1 MKEMEEVEGTPAPL
15 VEEPK
20 VENATPESAP
30 PQAALQPEETAPDAS
45 AGKTKKRRKPLRRI
59 TKVLLWIVGSLV
71 ALFLLLAIFISP
83 IAHWVIEKYSK
94 QICSRVVTMED
105 LNINLFR
112 GSVEM
117 EGFVGLEQND
127 RDTFV
132 AFDRLYVNMSLW
144 RLLGKTV
151 YISEITLENP
161 SVEVI
166 QSPGRFNFTDII
178 EFYKDDDDDDDEPSS
193 WTVDLRNITVSKGS
207 VVYRDSS
214 VGSKFDLRQ
223 LAVKVPRI
231 YFSTEDTDLGLD
243 LKFADGGGLKVKLL
257 YGMRSSEYD
266 LSVKLTDFE
275 LNTITPYLRQFLNI
289 RDFGGRLTTDLNL
302 KGNTDHIL
310 DVVATGTAK
319 FANLSMTDK
328 SGAPVAQVGQV
339 NLDIAEV
346 NTMTGNFHLKRFA
359 VSGAHFDYEQFGD
372 HTNLDTFL
380 GTDTTATSDAVA
392 VADTTA
398 ATDTAAIRSKF
409 RLHIDDLSMENSSFN
424 YIDHTMRQ
432 EVRIPVKQIS
442 MKAPNFD
449 LDGPLAVKL
458 GAVVGDGGK
467 LMADWS
473 GSLSDFENMKLR
485 VFLSNVPMTLASPY
499 SVEYMAYPITD
510 GVLSFVSD
518 NTLTD
523 AVIASHNKVDIYNC
537 QVDKKIKEMKP
548 EYNIPLRAGVYVLT
562 DRKGNIR
569 LDLPVSGNINDPT
582 FSYRKIIFKTLANLF
597 VKVLAAPVDFLVK
610 AIGGDP
616 DLFADMVYDIH
627 PQGLGSESSDRLNKI
642 AAAMQQKPEL
652 KLTIQQSV
660 DMEENISEYAL
671 FNAKRDF
678 YLQKHPGKQLGME
691 DFQAIQ
697 EIKPTQR
704 AFVSYV
710 NSRMT
715 DTTSADIRV
724 KCRTLYDVEQL
735 RQQVEA
741 NVERRNQQVV
751 GHLVSQGV
759 AADRVEVLPLG
770 KKKTPKGKTLLS
782 FGIDMEALEEE

>member
-1 MKEMEEVEGTPAPL
+1 MEEVEGTPAPL

-20 VENATPESAP
+20 VENTTPESAP
-30 PQAALQPEETAPDAS
+30 RQAAPQPEETAPDAS
-45 AGKTKKRRKPLRRI
+45 AGKAKKRRKPLRRI

-94 QICSRVVTMED
+94 QICGRVVTMED

-161 SVEVI
+161 SVEVV

-380 GTDTTATSDAVA
+380 GTDTSATSDAVA

-398 ATDTAAIRSKF
+398 ATDTAAVRSKF

-473 GSLSDFENMKLR
+473 GCLSDFENMKLK

-678 YLQKHPGKQLGME
+678 YLQKHPGKQLGIE

>member
-1 MKEMEEVEGTPAPL
+1 MEEVEGTPAPL

-20 VENATPESAP
+20 VENTTTESAP
-30 PQAALQPEETAPDAS
+30 RQAAPQPEETAPDAS
-45 AGKTKKRRKPLRRI
+45 AGKAKKRRKPLRRI

-94 QICSRVVTMED
+94 QICGRVVTMED

-380 GTDTTATSDAVA
+380 GTDTSATSDDIAA
-392 VADTTA
+392 TDTTA

-409 RLHIDDLSMENSSFN
+409 RLHIDDLSLENSSFN

-473 GSLSDFENMKLR
+473 GCLSDFENMKLR

-523 AVIASHNKVDIYNC
+523 AVIASQNKVDIYNC

-652 KLTIQQSV
+652 RLTIQQSV

>member
-20 VENATPESAP
+20 VENTTPESAP
-30 PQAALQPEETAPDAS
+30 RQAAPQPEETAPDAS
-45 AGKTKKRRKPLRRI
+45 AGKAKKRRKPLRRI

-94 QICSRVVTMED
+94 QICGRVVTMED

-161 SVEVI
+161 SVEVV

-380 GTDTTATSDAVA
+380 GTDTSATSDAVA

-398 ATDTAAIRSKF
+398 ATDTAAVRSKF

-473 GSLSDFENMKLR
+473 GCLSDFENMKLK

-678 YLQKHPGKQLGME
+678 YLQKHPGKQLGIE

>member
-1 MKEMEEVEGTPAPL
+1 MEEVEGTPAPL

-20 VENATPESAP
+20 VENTTPESAP
-30 PQAALQPEETAPDAS
+30 RQAAPQPEETTPDAS
-45 AGKTKKRRKPLRRI
+45 AGKAKKRRKPLRRI

-94 QICSRVVTMED
+94 QICGRVVTMED

-266 LSVKLTDFE
+266 LLVKLTDFE

-398 ATDTAAIRSKF
+398 ATDTAAVRSKF

>member
-20 VENATPESAP
+20 VENTTTESAP
-30 PQAALQPEETAPDAS
+30 RQAAPQPEETAPDAS
-45 AGKTKKRRKPLRRI
+45 AGKAKKRRKPLRRI

-94 QICSRVVTMED
+94 QICGRVVTMED

-380 GTDTTATSDAVA
+380 GTDTSATSDDIAA
-392 VADTTA
+392 TDTTA

-409 RLHIDDLSMENSSFN
+409 RLHIDDLSLENSSFN

-473 GSLSDFENMKLR
+473 GCLSDFENMKLR

-523 AVIASHNKVDIYNC
+523 AVIASQNKVDIYNC

-652 KLTIQQSV
+652 RLTIQQSV